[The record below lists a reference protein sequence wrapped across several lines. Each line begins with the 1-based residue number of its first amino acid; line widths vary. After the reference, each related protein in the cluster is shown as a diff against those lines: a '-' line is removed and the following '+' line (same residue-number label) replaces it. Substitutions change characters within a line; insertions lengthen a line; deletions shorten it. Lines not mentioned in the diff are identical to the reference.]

1 MVQSVC
7 TIEVLHLETTGCV
20 GTVVALV
27 AIQISPLRSSDGQL
41 AKRGH
46 SDEGSPSQ
54 VTLWG
59 GGCLSSFFKAAVVG
73 PYLQSEC
80 RRALNNVPSN
90 TELSLMLSE

>member
-7 TIEVLHLETTGCV
+7 AIEVLHLETTGCV
-20 GTVVALV
+20 GAVVAFV

-59 GGCLSSFFKAAVVG
+59 AGGLSFIF
-73 PYLQSEC
+73 L
-80 RRALNNVPSN
+80 
-90 TELSLMLSE
+90 